1 MDTRDHRMVY
11 IELQIES
18 THREAEERKEVDEMA
33 LKVYIE
39 SLGCSKNLIDSELML
54 GILKKNGYE
63 ITTEQ
68 TTAHAIVVNT
78 CGFIEAAKEESI
90 NQILKMGELKSN
102 NLKTLIVAGCLGER
116 YAEDLLEELPEV
128 NAIVGTGDYESIV
141 KVMNETLEGKRLFYV
156 GNVDKTFDEDHKRVL
171 TTPSHSAYLKISD
184 GCDNLC
190 TYCIIPKLRGKYRSR
205 KMENI
210 LEEAKDLAKQ
220 GVKEVI
226 LIAQDT
232 TRYGIDL
239 YNEFR
244 LPALLDELQKIE
256 GIQWIRMLYSYPE
269 MITKELISSMKN
281 NSKVCKY
288 LDIPIQHASDKV
300 LKRMNRRT
308 GNQQLRDLIENLRK
322 EIPEIVLRTSLI
334 VGFPGETEEDFELL
348 TDFVKS
354 QKFERLGVFTYSK
367 EEDTPAFNLPDQL
380 REDLKIQRQKKIMEL
395 QQGISL
401 EKNQEKIH
409 REMEVLIEEELEPGE
424 YLGRSRGDAPEI
436 DGGVYVTGSTP
447 HKPGD
452 IVKVRIT
459 GAMEY
464 DLMGESVN
472 EDELSK

>member
-1 MDTRDHRMVY
+1 
-11 IELQIES
+11 
-18 THREAEERKEVDEMA
+18 MA

-63 ITTEQ
+63 ITADQ
-68 TTAHAIVVNT
+68 HQAHAIVVNT

-90 NQILKMGELKSN
+90 NQILSMGALKKN

-116 YAEDLLEELPEV
+116 YAKDLLEELPEV
-128 NAIVGTGDYESIV
+128 NAIVGTGDYERIV
-141 KVMNETLEGKRLFYV
+141 EVMNETLEGKRMYYV

-171 TTPSHSAYLKISD
+171 TTPGHTAYLKISD

-210 LEEAKDLAKQ
+210 LEEASDLGKQ
-220 GVKEVI
+220 GVKEMI

-239 YNEFR
+239 YDEYR
-244 LPALLDELQKIE
+244 LPKLLDELQKIE
-256 GIQWIRMLYSYPE
+256 GIRWIRMLYSYPE
-269 MITKELISSMKN
+269 MITDELISSMKR

-288 LDIPIQHASDKV
+288 LDIPVQHASDRV

-308 GNQQLRDLIENLRK
+308 GNQQLQNLIRTLRK

-334 VGFPGETEEDFELL
+334 VGFPGETEEDFEILR
-348 TDFVKS
+348 DFVRT
-354 QKFERLGVFTYSK
+354 QRFERLGAFTYSK

-380 REDLKIQRQKKIMEL
+380 SEEVKEQRQKEIMEL
-395 QQGISL
+395 QQRISL
-401 EKNQEKIH
+401 EKNQQKIG
-409 REMEVLIEEELEPGE
+409 RKMEVLIEERLEPGE
-424 YLGRSRGDAPEI
+424 YLGRSAGDAPEI
-436 DGGVYVTGSTP
+436 DGGVYVTGKTP

-452 IVKVRIT
+452 IVTVRIT

-464 DLMGESVN
+464 DLMGESV
-472 EDELSK
+472 DEFSE

>member
-1 MDTRDHRMVY
+1 
-11 IELQIES
+11 
-18 THREAEERKEVDEMA
+18 MA

-63 ITTEQ
+63 ITPDQ
-68 TTAHAIVVNT
+68 HLAHAIVVNT

-90 NQILKMGELKSN
+90 NRILKMGELKKN
-102 NLKTLIVAGCLGER
+102 KLKTLIVAGCLGER

-141 KVMNETLEGKRLFYV
+141 EVMNETLEGKRLYYV
-156 GNVDKTFDEDHKRVL
+156 GNVDKTFDESHKRVL
-171 TTPSHSAYLKISD
+171 TTPTYTAYLKISD

-205 KMENI
+205 KMEDI
-210 LEEAKDLAKQ
+210 LEEAGDLAKQ

-239 YNEFR
+239 YDEFR
-244 LPALLDELQKIE
+244 LPKLLDELQKIE

-269 MITKELISSMKN
+269 MITKELIESMKN

-308 GNQQLRDLIENLRK
+308 DNQQLKELMKNLR
-322 EIPEIVLRTSLI
+322 EAIPEIVLRTSLI
-334 VGFPGETEEDFELL
+334 VGFPGETEEDFNILK
-348 TDFVKS
+348 DFVKT
-354 QKFERLGVFTYSK
+354 QKFERLGAFTYSK

-380 REDLKIQRQKKIMEL
+380 PEAMKEQRQKEIMEL
-395 QQGISL
+395 QQAVSL
-401 EKNQEKIH
+401 EKNREKIG
-409 REMEVLIEEELEPGE
+409 RELYVLIEEVLEPGE
-424 YLGRSRGDAPEI
+424 YLGRSQGDAPEI
-436 DGGVYVTGSTP
+436 DGGVYLTSKGL
-447 HKPGD
+447 HKPGE

-464 DLMGESVN
+464 DLMGESV
-472 EDELSK
+472 DELSQ

>member
-1 MDTRDHRMVY
+1 
-11 IELQIES
+11 
-18 THREAEERKEVDEMA
+18 MA

-63 ITTEQ
+63 ITTDQ
-68 TTAHAIVVNT
+68 HLAHAIVVNT

-116 YAEDLLEELPEV
+116 YAQDLLEELPEV

-141 KVMNETLEGKRLFYV
+141 KVMNETLEGKRLHYV
-156 GNVDKTFDEDHKRVL
+156 GNVDKIFDEDHKRVL
-171 TTPSHSAYLKISD
+171 TPPAHTAYLKISD

-205 KMENI
+205 KMENV
-210 LEEAKDLAKQ
+210 LEEAKDLAEQ

-239 YNEFR
+239 YDEFR
-244 LPALLDELQKIE
+244 LPKLLDELQKIE

-269 MITKELISSMKN
+269 MITEELIESMKN

-288 LDIPIQHASDKV
+288 LDIPVQHASDTV

-308 GNQQLRDLIENLRK
+308 SNQQLRELIQNLRK
-322 EIPEIVLRTSLI
+322 AIPDIVLRTSLI
-334 VGFPGETEEDFELL
+334 VGFPGETEEDFEML
-348 TDFVKS
+348 TDFVKT
-354 QKFERLGVFTYSK
+354 QKFDRLGAFTYSL

-380 REDLKIQRQKKIMEL
+380 SEDLKEQRQRKIMEL
-395 QQGISL
+395 QQAISL
-401 EKNQEKIH
+401 EKNREKIG
-409 REMEVLIEEELEPGE
+409 REMEVLIEEDLEPGE
-424 YLGRSRGDAPEI
+424 YLGRSQGDAPEI
-436 DGGVYVTGSTP
+436 DGGVYVTCKKT

-452 IVKVRIT
+452 IVMVRVT

-464 DLMGESVN
+464 DLMGECVD
-472 EDELSK
+472 EDELSE

>member
-1 MDTRDHRMVY
+1 
-11 IELQIES
+11 
-18 THREAEERKEVDEMA
+18 MA

-63 ITTEQ
+63 ITADQ
-68 TTAHAIVVNT
+68 TLAQAIVVNT

-90 NQILKMGELKSN
+90 NQILEMGALKKN
-102 NLKTLIVAGCLGER
+102 RLKTLIVAGCLGER
-116 YAEDLLEELPEV
+116 YAKDLLEELPEV

-141 KVMNETLEGKRLFYV
+141 QVMNETLEGKRLYYV

-171 TTPSHSAYLKISD
+171 TTPGYTAYLKISD

-210 LEEAKDLAKQ
+210 LEEARDLAEQ

-239 YNEFR
+239 YDEFR

-256 GIQWIRMLYSYPE
+256 GLRWIRMLYSYPE
-269 MITKELISSMKN
+269 MITKELIQSIKN
-281 NSKVCKY
+281 NSKVCRY
-288 LDIPIQHASDKV
+288 LDIPVQHASDPV
-300 LKRMNRRT
+300 LRRMNRRT
-308 GNQQLRDLIENLRK
+308 SNQQLTELIQSLRE

-334 VGFPGETEEDFELL
+334 VGFPGETKEDFETLK
-348 TDFVKS
+348 DFVKT
-354 QKFERLGVFTYSK
+354 QRFERLGAFTYSM

-380 REDLKIQRQKKIMEL
+380 SEEIKEQRKNEIMEL
-395 QQGISL
+395 QQQISL
-401 EKNQEKIH
+401 EKNQEKIGQT
-409 REMEVLIEEELEPGE
+409 REVLIEEELAEGE

-436 DGGVYVTGSTP
+436 DGGVYITGTRP
-447 HKPGD
+447 YKPGD
-452 IVKVRIT
+452 LVTVRFT

-464 DLMGESVN
+464 DLMGESV
-472 EDELSK
+472 DEFSE

>member
-1 MDTRDHRMVY
+1 
-11 IELQIES
+11 
-18 THREAEERKEVDEMA
+18 MA

-54 GILKKNGYE
+54 GILQKNGYE
-63 ITTEQ
+63 ITADQ
-68 TTAHAIVVNT
+68 HRAHAIVVNT

-90 NQILKMGELKSN
+90 NQILKMGALKEK

-116 YAEDLLEELPEV
+116 YAKDLLEELPEV
-128 NAIVGTGDYESIV
+128 NAIVGTGDYERIV
-141 KVMNETLEGKRLFYV
+141 EVMNETLEGKRMYYV
-156 GNVDKTFDEDHKRVL
+156 GNVDKTFDEVHKRVL
-171 TTPSHSAYLKISD
+171 TTPAYTAYLKISD

-205 KMENI
+205 KMEDI

-239 YNEFR
+239 YDEFR
-244 LPALLDELQKIE
+244 LPKLLDELQKIE

-269 MITKELISSMKN
+269 MITKELIESMKN

-308 GNQQLRDLIENLRK
+308 NNQQLRDLIKNLRE
-322 EIPEIVLRTSLI
+322 EIPGIVLRTSLI
-334 VGFPGETEEDFELL
+334 VGFPGETEEDFNILL
-348 TDFVKS
+348 DFVKN
-354 QKFERLGVFTYSK
+354 QKFERLGVFTYSM
-367 EEDTPAFNLPDQL
+367 EEDTPAFNLPDQIP
-380 REDLKIQRQKKIMEL
+380 EEIKEQRQKEIMEV

-401 EKNQEKIH
+401 EKNQEKIR
-409 REMEVLIEEELEPGE
+409 REIQVLIEEELEPGE
-424 YLGRSRGDAPEI
+424 YLGRSSGDAPEI
-436 DGGVYVTGSTP
+436 DGGVYVTGKTP
-447 HKPGD
+447 HTAGD
-452 IVKVRIT
+452 MVKVRIT

-464 DLMGESVN
+464 DLMGESV
-472 EDELSK
+472 DELSK

>member
-1 MDTRDHRMVY
+1 
-11 IELQIES
+11 
-18 THREAEERKEVDEMA
+18 MA

-54 GILKKNGYE
+54 GILQKNGYE
-63 ITTEQ
+63 ITTDQ
-68 TTAHAIVVNT
+68 HMAHAIVVNT

-90 NQILKMGELKSN
+90 NQILKMGALKEN
-102 NLKTLIVAGCLGER
+102 KLKTLIVAGCLGER
-116 YAEDLLEELPEV
+116 YAKDLLEELPEV
-128 NAIVGTGDYESIV
+128 NAIVGTGDYERIV
-141 KVMNETLEGKRLFYV
+141 EVMNETFEGKRMYYV
-156 GNVDKTFDEDHKRVL
+156 GNVDQTFDEGHKRVL
-171 TTPSHSAYLKISD
+171 TTPGHTAYLKISD

-205 KMENI
+205 KMEDI

-232 TRYGIDL
+232 TRYGTDL
-239 YNEFR
+239 YDEFR
-244 LPALLDELQKIE
+244 LPKLLDELQKIE
-256 GIQWIRMLYSYPE
+256 GIEWIRMLYSYPE
-269 MITKELISSMKN
+269 MITKELIESMKN

-308 GNQQLRDLIENLRK
+308 NNQQLTDLIKNLRE

-334 VGFPGETEEDFELL
+334 VGFPGETEEDFKILM
-348 TDFVKS
+348 DFVKNR
-354 QKFERLGVFTYSK
+354 KFERLGVFTYSM

-380 REDLKIQRQKKIMEL
+380 HEDIKEQRQKEIMEL
-395 QQGISL
+395 QQRISL
-401 EKNQEKIH
+401 EKNREKIG
-409 REMEVLIEEELEPGE
+409 REIQVLIEEDLEPGE
-424 YLGRSRGDAPEI
+424 YLGRSSGDAPEI
-436 DGGVYVTGSTP
+436 DGGVYVTGKTP

-464 DLMGESVN
+464 DLMGESV
-472 EDELSK
+472 DELSK